1 MMANVTVFSLVF
13 IGSVLISSISQLLL
27 KKSADKVYPS
37 RLKEYWNFPVM
48 LAYFL
53 FLLSTLLTVYAYRYV
68 PLSLGPILE
77 STGYVFVC
85 LLSYLFLR
93 EKITLKKA
101 IGIAVII
108 LGIFI
113 FTI

>member
-1 MMANVTVFSLVF
+1 MANVTVFSLVF

-27 KKSADKVYPS
+27 KKSANKVYPS

-68 PLSLGPILE
+68 PLSLGPSRE

-85 LLSYLFLR
+85 WLSSLFLR